1 MAGAGGDRV
10 ITALL
15 SVPRLGVRGYLAALP
30 ALIKERRIN
39 DEWRAYASECLRII
53 TENTAKYVGGT
64 YMTAKWSDI
73 VDTKPKDARSGAEIA
88 ADVIKKAGL
97 TLVTSSERGYRNEP
111 V

>member
-15 SVPRLGVRGYLAALP
+15 SVPRLGARAYLAALP
-30 ALIKERRIN
+30 TILRQQRIN
-39 DEWRAYASECLRII
+39 EDWRGYVGECLRTI

-64 YMTAKWSDI
+64 YMTAKWGGI
-73 VDTKPKDARSGAEIA
+73 VDPKPKDARSGAEIA

-97 TLVTSSERGYRNEP
+97 TLVASE
-111 V
+111 